1 MSFPSGL
8 VIDNSNLDSGTDSPA
23 NARLDLL
30 SLVNAF
36 NLVIASENAAS
47 GVCVLDG
54 SGKITVAQLP
64 TTVNTQTLSL
74 QPVNG
79 VVQIVDCI
87 RLPRKTVADLAIDF
101 PTPQAGDIVNL
112 SNGNAGQPCLAIYN
126 GTNWKVIALGAT
138 ASAT

>member
-1 MSFPSGL
+1 MAFPSGT
-8 VIDNSNLDSGTDSPA
+8 VIENSNLDSGTDSPA
-23 NARLDLL
+23 NARADLL

-36 NLVIASENAAS
+36 NQVIASENGNN
-47 GVCVLDG
+47 GVCVLNN
-54 SGKITVAQLP
+54 SGKIPVDILP
-64 TTVNTQTLSL
+64 TNINGASLAL
-74 QPVNG
+74 QPTTN

-112 SNGNAGQPCLAIYN
+112 SNGNAGAACLAVYN
-126 GTNWKVIALGAT
+126 GSAWKVIALGAT